1 MFFSIAF
8 NVSIYDISQL
18 DTRFNSFYMCMI
30 ESLTKKP
37 RSVLCP
43 PGPTG
48 LIIVEHQNQNFK
60 WVLRVQG
67 YAGICIKM
75 SWNLLESLNQSRLT
89 RH

>member
-1 MFFSIAF
+1 MCQFKTFH
-8 NVSIYDISQL
+8 
-18 DTRFNSFYMCMI
+18 FNSFYMCII

-37 RSVLCP
+37 RSILCP

-48 LIIVEHQNQNFK
+48 LIIIEHQNQNFK